1 VKQKIALQGTQS
13 LLHVL
18 DTHMH
23 MAPRKEHLHDQ
34 DPTSD
39 SDDDV
44 HPTPR
49 SMVPCTYS
57 EADKK
62 DIARRFRRRLAEAFN
77 GKVHAPAGKRGV
89 TAMGDEASPL
99 MEMDSL
105 HRDMLED
112 FERNMSKGVAS
123 WFSAIA
129 ADGNISLHHNETWVK
144 CSS

>member
-1 VKQKIALQGTQS
+1 
-13 LLHVL
+13 
-18 DTHMH
+18 
-23 MAPRKEHLHDQ
+23 
-34 DPTSD
+34 
-39 SDDDV
+39 
-44 HPTPR
+44 
-49 SMVPCTYS
+49 MVPCTCS

-62 DIARRFRRRLAEAFN
+62 DIVRRFRRRLAEAFN

-112 FERNMSKGVAS
+112 FERNTSKGVAN

-129 ADGNISLHHNETWVK
+129 SDGRLHSNDTCVEETN
-144 CSS
+144 